1 MADLNYRVENVPVVA
16 QLNWGAIWA
25 GIFTFVAI
33 WSVFGMLG
41 LDLFATAPSPNPSE
55 PIPGMNVG
63 AAVWGPILTMI
74 AMFVAGRVTGQL
86 AAIHNSRDGIIHG
99 MVMFGMSVAGAV
111 VLAVIGGNAFGS
123 TFIDRIAHSVY
134 ILTIFS
140 DLGWVLFVSL
150 LLGWLAAMAGASTS
164 HKEFAQRVV
173 HGRVRHA

>member
-1 MADLNYRVENVPVVA
+1 MADLNYRVENASVVA

-25 GIFTFVAI
+25 GTFTFVAI

-41 LDLFATAPSPNPSE
+41 LNLFATSPNANPSE
-55 PIPGMNVG
+55 PIAGMNVG
-63 AAVWGPILTMI
+63 TAVWGPILTMI

-164 HKEFAQRVV
+164 HKEFAQRAI

>member
-16 QLNWGAIWA
+16 RVSWGAIWA
-25 GIFTFVAI
+25 GTFTFVAI

-63 AAVWGPILTMI
+63 TDVWVPILTMI

>member
-1 MADLNYRVENVPVVA
+1 MADLNYQVENVAVVA
-16 QLNWGAIWA
+16 HPNWGAIWA
-25 GIFTFVAI
+25 GTFTFVAI

-41 LDLFATAPSPNPSE
+41 LDLFATAPNPNPSE

-63 AAVWGPILTMI
+63 TAVWVPILTMI

-86 AAIHNSRDGIIHG
+86 AAINNSRDGIVHG
-99 MVMFGMSVAGAV
+99 MVMFGLSVAAALLLAV
-111 VLAVIGGNAFGS
+111 VGGNALGY

-134 ILTIFS
+134 VLTIFS

-150 LLGWLAAMAGASTS
+150 FLGWLAAMAGASTS